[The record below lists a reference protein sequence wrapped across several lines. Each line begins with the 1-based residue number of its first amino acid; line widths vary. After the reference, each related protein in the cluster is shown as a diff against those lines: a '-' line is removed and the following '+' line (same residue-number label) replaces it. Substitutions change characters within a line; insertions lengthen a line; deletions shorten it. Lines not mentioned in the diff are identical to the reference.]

1 MATTDE
7 ATPLQALL
15 ALYGALDQAVTSSGD
30 AGIEA
35 TVERYLPGGTGAN
48 AGWYDELL
56 GFLTDG
62 TSVDSRIAEEPPAP
76 PDLSDAL
83 TILQSQN
90 QPVQG
95 GTPQL
100 TAVQLSRMVYA
111 IGALSHL
118 PVDYLPQGWESQF
131 SRTLAIAAPQE
142 PGYQSAPL
150 SGTPPSGQNLL
161 ALLRRQFRSRDDF
174 PQVMAY
180 AAQQGWVDLL
190 VAAVP
195 LCQTSAMWVCGH
207 LCVVLTTEFV
217 SSQVSLDQLKDVIDP
232 LNWAKCLPFFCSMD
246 PEPDR
251 PDGWSRV
258 LEHVSMTCPIPNTPQ
273 MVTPLKYW
281 KGQGTN
287 QPSTEPSAWVD
298 YALDDDPAAGEVGD
312 GRMVVDQG
320 FIRMTSTVGN
330 SAQDGVRVRTRKVAG
345 FRDLAY
351 FPAALFACVMGYGD
365 AGLGMLL
372 GGVSSRATN
381 PAGWTS
387 WDPST
392 YTGASGSASG
402 ASGSAQ
408 QGQSAKCGDPT
419 SSAVALAVEMVNEC
433 IDEMSKKSAAIA
445 AKWATGVAPVAE
457 TVTYSADL
465 AARLATDPWRYL
477 ERLRNR
483 AQGGDK

>member
-15 ALYGALDQAVTSSGD
+15 ALYGALDHAVTSSGS

-35 TVERYLPGGTGAN
+35 TVERYLPGSTGAN

-56 GFLTDG
+56 GFLADG
-62 TSVDSRIAEEPPAP
+62 TNPDARMAEEPPAA
-76 PDLSDAL
+76 PDLSAAL
-83 TILQSQN
+83 TILQG
-90 QPVQG
+90 QPRVQG
-95 GTPQL
+95 GTPQAL

-118 PVDYLPQGWESQF
+118 PVDYLPHGWDSQF
-131 SRTLAIAAPQE
+131 SRTLAVAAPQPR

-150 SGTPPSGQNLL
+150 SGPPPSGENLL
-161 ALLRRQFRSRDDF
+161 ALLRRQFRSRADF
-174 PQVMAY
+174 PQVMEY
-180 AAQQGWVDLL
+180 AAQQGWIDLL

-207 LCVVLTTEFV
+207 LCVVLTTEFE
-217 SSQVSLDQLKDVIDP
+217 SSQVSLDQLENVIDP
-232 LNWAKCLPFFCSMD
+232 LNWAKCLPFFCSMT

-258 LEHVSMTCPIPNTPQ
+258 LEHVSTTCPIPNTPQ

-281 KGQGTN
+281 KGQGSTN
-287 QPSTEPSAWVD
+287 QPSPQPSAWVD
-298 YALDDDPAAGEVGD
+298 YALDDDPAPGEVGD

-320 FIRMTSTVGN
+320 FIRMTSTVGD
-330 SAQDGVRVRTRKVAG
+330 STQDGVRVRTRKVAG

-365 AGLGMLL
+365 AGMGMLL
-372 GGVSSRATN
+372 GGVASRASN
-381 PAGWTS
+381 PTGWTN

-392 YTGASGSASG
+392 ATGV
-402 ASGSAQ
+402 SGSAQ
-408 QGQSAKCGDPT
+408 PAQPAACGDGDPT
-419 SSAVALAVEMVNEC
+419 SRAVALAVEMVNEC

-445 AKWATGVAPVAE
+445 AKWATGVVPVAE
-457 TVTYSADL
+457 TITYTADL
-465 AARLATDPWRYL
+465 ASRLATDPWRYL
-477 ERLRNR
+477 ERLSDPT
-483 AQGGDK
+483 QGAGK

>member
-95 GTPQL
+95 GKPQL

-217 SSQVSLDQLKDVIDP
+217 SSQVSLDQLKNVIDP